1 MKTKSIKKSKQHV
14 QRRQMNTQMDIS
26 RKIMEILDD
35 NAQQVPEGFY
45 LEMCNQLKKLHVA
58 RPTSD
63 DIEKR
68 ELAVRRARNRLER
81 QATELNSLKED
92 VNRSIRNYN
101 KCVDKFKERE
111 RKMEQLLEK
120 SKEKKRLL
128 EQLEGRIQVR
138 EDVLKGR
145 EKLMEDF
152 EDNMTLAELQ
162 RTLTGI

>member
-1 MKTKSIKKSKQHV
+1 
-14 QRRQMNTQMDIS
+14 
-26 RKIMEILDD
+26 MEILDD

-63 DIEKR
+63 DLERR
-68 ELAVRRARNRLER
+68 ELAVRRARNRLNR
-81 QATELNSLKED
+81 QAGELNDLKAI
-92 VNRSIRNYN
+92 VNKSVRDYN
-101 KCVDKFKERE
+101 KCVEKFKEDK
-111 RKMEQLLEK
+111 RK
-120 SKEKKRLL
+120 L
-128 EQLEGRIQVR
+128 EQLEDCLQVR

-162 RTLTGI
+162 KVIT

>member
-1 MKTKSIKKSKQHV
+1 
-14 QRRQMNTQMDIS
+14 MNTQMDIS

-68 ELAVRRARNRLER
+68 ELAVKRAKNRLER

-92 VNRSIRNYN
+92 LNRSVRGFN
-101 KCVDKFKERE
+101 KCIEKFKERK
-111 RKMEQLLEK
+111 RLMEQLED
-120 SKEKKRLL
+120 RL
-128 EQLEGRIQVR
+128 QVR
-138 EDVLKGR
+138 EDVLKAR
-145 EKLMEDF
+145 EKLMDDF
-152 EDNMTLAELQ
+152 EDNMTLTELQ
-162 RTLTGI
+162 KVIT